1 MNKSRLVAY
10 ALGVIMA
17 AVLLPACSSGSGA
30 GASMTPLTQ
39 QGVSNLNARGG
50 VQPAEKLCKPVVYV
64 GTGWQYEPYYN
75 QYWEYTGPWTYG
87 ANNVLVP
94 CAGDLVIAKTSIIRF
109 PWWAGIGSAEAW
121 TGVKATFAVS
131 EATSNGVAI
140 VTSTAKATKLY
151 ETLDLTPYAVAG
163 VAVSSKGTL
172 YVSVVP
178 PSSGSL
184 TSCIVVYPK
193 GSTTSSG
200 MLSDSRMAQ
209 SAGAIAVDKA
219 GDVFVSYP
227 VSASGSSQSLQID
240 EFRRQQGGKAT
251 SFASIGGA
259 SVGALAITKSGDV
272 VASAVT
278 TGSSNLINV
287 YSPKGTILSKFS
299 VSGYPTSLSLNKKD
313 TQLDVVDS
321 TNNLISVYSFPSG
334 TLVSQSSLGTAS
346 EGWTPAGV
354 AQP

>member
-1 MNKSRLVAY
+1 MNNSRLVAH
-10 ALGVIMA
+10 ALGIMMA
-17 AVLLPACSSGSGA
+17 AVLLSACSSGSGFV
-30 GASMTPLTQ
+30 SSTTPLTS

-50 VQPAEKLCKPVVYV
+50 AAPAEKLCKPIVYV
-64 GTGWQYEPYYN
+64 GVGWQYEPYYN

-87 ANNVLVP
+87 AYGVLVP
-94 CAGDLVIAKTSIIRF
+94 CAGDLVINKTTRIIF
-109 PWWAGIGSAEAW
+109 PWWGGISAATNW
-121 TGVKATFAVS
+121 AGVKAAFAVS
-131 EATSNGVAI
+131 EATSSAVAI
-140 VTSTAKATKLY
+140 VTSSAKATKLY

-227 VSASGSSQSLQID
+227 VSGSGSQSLQID
-240 EFRRQQGGKAT
+240 VFRREQGGKAT
-251 SFASIGGA
+251 SFASISGA

-278 TGSSNLINV
+278 AGSSNLINV

-299 VSGYPTSLSLNKKD
+299 VSGDPTSLSLNNKD

-321 TNNLISVYSFPSG
+321 INNLVSVYSFPSG

-346 EGWTPAGV
+346 EAWTPAGV

>member
-1 MNKSRLVAY
+1 M
-10 ALGVIMA
+10 MA
-17 AVLLPACSSGSGA
+17 AVLLSACSSGSGF
-30 GASMTPLTQ
+30 GGSTTPLTPQ
-39 QGVSNLNARGG
+39 AVNNSNARGG
-50 VQPAEKLCKPVVYV
+50 AQPAEKLCKPVVYTGV
-64 GTGWQYEPYYN
+64 GWQYEPAYH
-75 QYWEYTGPWTYG
+75 QYWEYSGPWTYG
-87 ANNVLVP
+87 PYNELVP
-94 CAGDLVIAKTSIIRF
+94 CAGDLVVARTSIIRF
-109 PWWAGIGSAEAW
+109 PWWAQIGYAEAW
-121 TGVKATFAVS
+121 TGVRDTFAVS
-131 EATSNGVAI
+131 EATSSAVAI
-140 VTSTAKATKLY
+140 VTSSAKATKLL

-209 SAGAIAVDKA
+209 SAGAIAVDKS

-240 EFRRQQGGKAT
+240 EFRRQQGGKAS
-251 SFASIGGA
+251 SFASISGA

-321 TNNLISVYSFPSG
+321 TSNLISVYSFPSG
-334 TLVSQSSLGTAS
+334 TLISQSSLGAAS
-346 EGWTPAGV
+346 EGWTAASV